1 MDNALPDLF
10 LAPEAQWRIA
20 LIAQSHER
28 LTGRPLV
35 AGGRDFALA
44 LWNAPLAVVAHGTQ
58 EDPLFF
64 FGNRAAL
71 TAFGASLDQF
81 VGMPSRLSAEAPDR
95 AERQALLDRV
105 TAQGFIDDYAGMRV
119 RLDGGRFR
127 IENATVWNL
136 LDEAGVRHGQA
147 AAFIP
152 PPKGGLEE
160 GA

>member
-1 MDNALPDLF
+1 MEPLPPQFDT
-10 LAPEAQWRIA
+10 PELRARIA
-20 LIAQSHER
+20 LIAESHER
-28 LTGRPLV
+28 LTGKVLAEGPDL
-35 AGGRDFALA
+35 ALA
-44 LWNAPLAVVAHGTQ
+44 LWNAPLAVVAHGT
-58 EDPLFF
+58 EADPLFF

-136 LDEAGVRHGQA
+136 IDEAGVRHGQA
-147 AAFIP
+147 AAFVP
-152 PPKGGLEE
+152 PVGLTT
-160 GA
+160 AA